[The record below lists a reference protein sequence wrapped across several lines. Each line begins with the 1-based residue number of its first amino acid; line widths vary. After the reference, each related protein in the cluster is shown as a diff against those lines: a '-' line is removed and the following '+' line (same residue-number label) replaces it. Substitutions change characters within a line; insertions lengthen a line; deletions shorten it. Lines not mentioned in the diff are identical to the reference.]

1 MIKKKK
7 KILDK
12 WTRFWTH
19 IKELFDLRKNK
30 PNKPSL
36 CGVHSVGQFRALV
49 EHERKRSDRTGDR
62 FSVVVFPMEGGNV
75 DQHSFCLLPNFL
87 VQSVRST
94 DEVGWFDT
102 NQIAVL
108 LLDTPPEGAHKFLS
122 KIHRNVPSSWS
133 LPKSQVYI
141 YPSEELS
148 GDQGDSARDPILD
161 MGEKMGSFKD
171 SKTRESKTPRGIE
184 PIDTTDHPIESAE
197 EDKTFVDLGLEPH
210 LGIKVPA
217 WKRILDITSALTGL
231 FLLSPFLILIAVVI
245 KTVSP
250 GPVLFRQKR
259 IGYLGKSFN
268 LLKFRTMK
276 VNTKNSPHVNYVRT
290 LIKHDVPMKKMD
302 RHEDIIPFGKFLRS
316 SGIDELPQLINVLYG
331 EMSLVGPRP
340 CTPSEFQE
348 YLHWHKRRFYTLPGI
363 TGLWQINGKH
373 KLTFKQ
379 MIRYDI
385 TYEQQR
391 SFWLDLKIITRT
403 FPVVYHLTTD
413 G

>member
-1 MIKKKK
+1 M
-7 KILDK
+7 LDE
-12 WTRFWTH
+12 WTRFWSH
-19 IKELFDLRKNK
+19 IKELFALRKNK
-30 PNKPSL
+30 PNKPPL
-36 CGVHSVGQFRALV
+36 CGVHSIDQFRALV

-62 FSVVVFPMEGGNV
+62 FSVVVFPMGNGDV
-75 DQHSFCLLPNFL
+75 DLHSFCLLPDFV

-94 DEVGWFDT
+94 DEVGWFDI

-108 LLDTPPEGAHKFLS
+108 LPDTPLVGAHKFLA
-122 KIHRNVPSSWS
+122 KIHQSAPGSWS
-133 LPKSQVYI
+133 LPRSQVYV

-148 GDQGDSARDPILD
+148 GDQGDSAQGPVLD

-171 SKTRESKTPRGIE
+171 SKTRESETPRGVE
-184 PIDTTDHPIESAE
+184 PIDATDHPVESAE

-210 LGIKVPA
+210 LGIRVPA
-217 WKRILDITSALTGL
+217 WKRIFDITSALTGL
-231 FLLSPFLILIAVVI
+231 FFLSPFLIFITVLI

-250 GPVLFRQKR
+250 GPVFFRQQR
-259 IGYLGKSFN
+259 VGYLGRPFI

-276 VNTKNSPHVNYVRT
+276 VDTKSSPHDNYVRT
-290 LIKHDVPMKKMD
+290 LITHDVPMKKLD
-302 RHEDIIPFGKFLRS
+302 RHEEIIPFGKFLRS
-316 SGIDELPQLINVLYG
+316 SGIDELPQLINVLCG
-331 EMSLVGPRP
+331 DMSLVGPRP
-340 CTPSEFQE
+340 CLPPEFQE

-363 TGLWQINGKH
+363 TGLWQVKGKH

-391 SFWLDLKIITRT
+391 SFWLDFKIITRT
-403 FPVVYHLTTD
+403 FPIVYQLTTD